1 MKRLEILK
9 NDMKYNK
16 KENMGILEM
25 KKCQI

>member
-9 NDMKYNK
+9 NDMKHNK